1 MKFRCI
7 LAPEGYPE
15 GPVYSF
21 NTVEERKSF
30 DSGVGAGSGAYGAG
44 GCYVIFEEAID
55 EALDEHESINATA
68 EEVLAI
74 FAKEWR

>member
-21 NTVEERKSF
+21 NTVEERCAF
-30 DSGVGAGSGAYGAG
+30 DTGVSAGSGHYGAG
-44 GCYVIFEEAID
+44 DCFVIFEEMID
-55 EALDEHESINATA
+55 ATLEEYESISATA
-68 EEVLAI
+68 EEIVAI
-74 FAKEWR
+74 FAKEGR